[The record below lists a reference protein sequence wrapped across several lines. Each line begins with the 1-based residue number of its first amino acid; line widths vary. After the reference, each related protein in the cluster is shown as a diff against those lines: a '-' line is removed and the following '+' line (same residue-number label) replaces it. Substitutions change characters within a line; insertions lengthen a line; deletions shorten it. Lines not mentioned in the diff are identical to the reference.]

1 MIYYQSRYFDTTL
14 LLRVILVDASELLSC
29 HVMTH
34 RHKASCQ
41 AFKHDYFSYF
51 PDRYLLSI
59 TMVFGATIAGDMV
72 TLQ

>member
-1 MIYYQSRYFDTTL
+1 M
-14 LLRVILVDASELLSC
+14 SC

-34 RHKASCQ
+34 CHQASCQ

-59 TMVFGATIAGDMV
+59 TMVFGATIAGDLVM
-72 TLQ
+72 LQ